1 MSTNIQKNVLTSLNR
16 FVQDFLKAN
25 EELLTLWN
33 DKSNQTLLK
42 KSLDGKKVKKIKD
55 KNRPRKMGPYL
66 CFCVEMR
73 ESVKKS
79 LGDSAKN
86 TEIVKELG
94 KRWNLIKDD
103 PAKVKKY
110 VDQAQKSASAYETA
124 MKTYVVPDA
133 PVRAKRGKS
142 SYLHFCSDNRD
153 AVKKDMPDATNTQIT
168 TELGNRWNKLKE
180 DATHNKEAQKT
191 LDKYKAMAQTEKS
204 EPKAKAEKVKSEPKA
219 KEAKEEK
226 VKSEPKA
233 KVKTKTK

>member
-1 MSTNIQKNVLTSLNR
+1 MSVNIQKNVLSSLNK

-25 EELLTLWN
+25 DELLTSWN
-33 DKSNQTLLK
+33 DKTNQTLLK
-42 KSLDGKKVKKIKD
+42 KSLDGKKIKKIKD

-66 CFCVEMR
+66 CFCVDMR

-79 LGDSAKN
+79 LGETAKN

-94 KRWNLIKDD
+94 KRWNLIKDE

-124 MKTYVVPDA
+124 MKTYVVPEA

-153 AVKKDMPDATNTQIT
+153 VVKKSMPDATNTQIT
-168 TELGNRWNKLKE
+168 SELGNRWNKLKA
-180 DATHNKEAQKT
+180 DAAAGNKEAQKT
-191 LDKYKAMAQTEKS
+191 LDKYKAMGQT
-204 EPKAKAEKVKSEPKA
+204 
-219 KEAKEEK
+219 

-233 KVKTKTK
+233 KVEKSEPKAKVEKSEPKAKTKTKTK